1 MGKLILNGWSV
12 SSSPVYVLKERL
24 NTQMA
29 PGEGQVMDMIK
40 VGSWWDNEEWLSMK
54 ASLKVFEFKFQK
66 QSLPT
71 NVTMTKVGWASV
83 WTQML

>member
-1 MGKLILNGWSV
+1 MHRDGNLILNGWSV
-12 SSSPVYVLKERL
+12 SSSPFCVLKERL

-54 ASLKVFEFKFQK
+54 ASLKVFEFKFQPHK
-66 QSLPT
+66 QMCGSA
-71 NVTMTKVGWASV
+71 NKCDYD
-83 WTQML
+83 